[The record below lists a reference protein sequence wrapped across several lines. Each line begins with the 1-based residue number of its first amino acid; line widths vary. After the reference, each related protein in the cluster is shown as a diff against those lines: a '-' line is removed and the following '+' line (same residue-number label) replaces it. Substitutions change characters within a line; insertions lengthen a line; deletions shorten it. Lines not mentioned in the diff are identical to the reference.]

1 MPICILIFIHLSC
14 RAVDSH
20 TIEAVEVAGG
30 VQGASMHL
38 MPSQVDR
45 FKESYLEVFSVKFLD
60 IEYSKLDEIY
70 GFIMIYTGLPHK
82 ILFRRVRGDPSKIDS
97 QVTKDN
103 N

>member
-1 MPICILIFIHLSC
+1 MPICILIFIHLTR
-14 RAVDSH
+14 RAVDSR

-30 VQGASMHL
+30 VQGASLHL
-38 MPSQVDR
+38 MPSLVDR

-60 IEYSKLDEIY
+60 IEYSKLDKIY
-70 GFIMIYTGLPHK
+70 GFIMIYTGLSHN

>member
-1 MPICILIFIHLSC
+1 LYTYFYSSIHLSC

-30 VQGASMHL
+30 VEGASLHL
-38 MPSQVDR
+38 MPFQVDR

-70 GFIMIYTGLPHK
+70 GFIVIHTGVSHHL
-82 ILFRRVRGDPSKIDS
+82 LFRRVRGDPCKIDS